1 MKTATRRRALTVEM
15 TSGSLWKN
23 ILLFSLP
30 LMMTQVLEVL
40 FNLSD
45 VAIAGKYAYNTYVAL
60 GSVGSTTTLVT
71 LFTGLLIG
79 LGGASMWLWPA
90 GWAWAMTRTWSTPP
104 TPPS

>member
-1 MKTATRRRALTVEM
+1 MKSIEM

-30 LMMTQVLEVL
+30 LMLTQVLEVL

-60 GSVGSTTTLVT
+60 GAVGSTTTRWCPCSPACSSAWAPV
-71 LFTGLLIG
+71 
-79 LGGASMWLWPA
+79 SMCRWPA
-90 GWAWAMTRTWSTPP
+90 GWASATART
-104 TPPS
+104 

>member
-1 MKTATRRRALTVEM
+1 MSAASRRRTLTVEM

-45 VAIAGKYAYNTYVAL
+45 VAIAGKFADYRAL
-60 GSVGSTTTLVT
+60 GAVGSRDGVHVSRSDHRRLAELLAPVISGLV
-71 LFTGLLIG
+71 
-79 LGGASMWLWPA
+79 
-90 GWAWAMTRTWSTPP
+90 
-104 TPPS
+104 

>member
-1 MKTATRRRALTVEM
+1 MKSIEM

-30 LMMTQVLEVL
+30 LMLTQVLEVL

-60 GSVGSTTTLVT
+60 GAVGSTTTLVS
-71 LFTGLLIG
+71 LFTGCSS
-79 LGGASMWLWPA
+79 AWAPVSMCRWPA
-90 GWAWAMTRTWSTPP
+90 GWASATVRT
-104 TPPS
+104 